1 MQAQI
6 RTGDRWI
13 IQFGQSLGERPGSI
27 IVELT
32 PQQEADIRAAASQL
46 TGGIM
51 LSDQGDIV
59 IISAPAPAI
68 LNQDRGRLE
77 ADAHTTGATSAEL
90 FRATLPTLS
99 QFNVSIQASGIAADN
114 GAQRTVWVLA
124 VVQRLNGG
132 ASVIGQVVAGN
143 IPTATGNPVPL
154 AAFAITASGNDVV
167 ITVTGLA
174 AREID
179 WILSGEYV
187 RIRPSGLP

>member
-68 LNQDRGRLE
+68 LKQDRGRLE

-99 QFNVSIQASGIAADN
+99 Q
-114 GAQRTVWVLA
+114 
-124 VVQRLNGG
+124 
-132 ASVIGQVVAGN
+132 
-143 IPTATGNPVPL
+143 
-154 AAFAITASGNDVV
+154 
-167 ITVTGLA
+167 
-174 AREID
+174 
-179 WILSGEYV
+179 
-187 RIRPSGLP
+187 